1 MGMSFL
7 VTIVAARYLGP
18 TGFGEVAFFLTV
30 LALGGSFVGFGM
42 TRPLQRRIIDYGEDF
57 TLISYYFQMAVM
69 LAFLFAAVLIHVFS
83 EPSFRS
89 SASYLALLIS
99 ALIFQASGKLFSDVV
114 EGYSRFRAV
123 LVGQVS
129 SVTVGSVLRLISAFQ
144 GNLLLFLVGH
154 VVERFVLFVSSIS
167 FYLTTR
173 SRQSVK
179 EAAKVKSLFAEAMP
193 IFFSSLAVVLYLR
206 ADIIMLDGFAATEEV
221 GIYAAAA
228 RITEITFLFL
238 TAITNF
244 LFVRY
249 VNNKSNKH
257 RRRYMRRLLLVFS
270 GFGLFFSTILLS
282 QSELIIRMILGE
294 EFLNAADVLRIL
306 AISILFV
313 YHAVLSGFIISRHGF
328 SVIDLSRTIVG
339 LVINIALNALLIPK
353 YGAEGA
359 ATASAVSYF
368 CAAYVILFRRRQ
380 RRFILARI

>member
-7 VTIVAARYLGP
+7 VTIVAARSLGP
-18 TGFGEVAFFLTV
+18 TGFGEVSFFLTV
-30 LALGGSFVGFGM
+30 LALGASFVGFGM
-42 TRPLQRRIIDYGEDF
+42 TRPLQRRIIAYGEDF
-57 TLISYYFQMAVM
+57 ALISYYFQTAVLM
-69 LAFLFAAVLIHVFS
+69 GFLFAAVLIHVFS

-89 SASYLALLIS
+89 SACYLALLIA
-99 ALIFQASGKLFSDVV
+99 ALIFQAHGKLFSDVV

-123 LVGQVS
+123 ILGQVS
-129 SVTVGSVLRLISAFQ
+129 SVTVGSVLRLIAAFQ

-167 FYLTTR
+167 FYLTTKG
-173 SRQSVK
+173 RQSVK
-179 EAAKVKSLFAEAMP
+179 EAAKVKSLFYEAIP
-193 IFFSSLAVVLYLR
+193 IFFSGLALVLYLR
-206 ADIIMLDGFAATEEV
+206 ADIIMLDGFASTQEV

-249 VNNKSNKH
+249 INNKSNKD

-270 GFGLFFSTILLS
+270 GVGLFFSTVLLS
-282 QSELIIRMILGE
+282 QSDLIIRMILGE

-328 SVIDLSRTIVG
+328 SVIDLSRTVVG
-339 LVINIALNALLIPK
+339 LVINIVLNALLIPK

-359 ATASAVSYF
+359 AIASAISYF
-368 CAAYVILFRRRQ
+368 CAAYAILLRRRQ